1 MVLISAIPSNENV
14 TEVRDENVFQP
25 KWSVEK
31 FRQGNI
37 LRPINRYKA
46 ATNLFIGT
54 SELEKLQKKIGLAIN
69 LGKFLMSRIIYHC

>member
-25 KWSVEK
+25 KWYVEK

-46 ATNLFIGT
+46 ATNLFYWDIRVGEVT
-54 SELEKLQKKIGLAIN
+54 EKIW
-69 LGKFLMSRIIYHC
+69 FSY